1 MASRGLDHTDL
12 QRFIDTRGIEAVILP
27 MKTHTPTVADA
38 ARALSVETDQIIKS
52 LVFVTPE
59 SPVLVINN
67 GLARV
72 DRKKL
77 AAVLGVGRRRVK
89 FAAAE
94 EALALT
100 GFVVGAMPPF
110 GHARPLRTLVD
121 PSVTDW
127 EVVYGGGGE
136 IDAMMRL
143 TSQELLR
150 ATGAE
155 VVDLSEGAARPV
167 GAGGA

>member
-1 MASRGLDHTDL
+1 VLHQTDL
-12 QRFIDTRGIEAVILP
+12 QCFIDAHGIEAVILP
-27 MKTHTPTVADA
+27 MGTHTPTVAEA
-38 ARALSVETDQIIKS
+38 ARALSVETEQIIKS

-77 AAVLGVGRRRVK
+77 AAGLGLGRKRVK
-89 FAAAE
+89 FATAE
-94 EALALT
+94 QALALT
-100 GFVVGAMPPF
+100 GFLVGAMPPF

-121 PSVTDW
+121 PSVTNW

-143 TSQELLR
+143 TSRELLR
-150 ATGAE
+150 VTGAE
-155 VVDLSEGAARPV
+155 VVAVSE
-167 GAGGA
+167 